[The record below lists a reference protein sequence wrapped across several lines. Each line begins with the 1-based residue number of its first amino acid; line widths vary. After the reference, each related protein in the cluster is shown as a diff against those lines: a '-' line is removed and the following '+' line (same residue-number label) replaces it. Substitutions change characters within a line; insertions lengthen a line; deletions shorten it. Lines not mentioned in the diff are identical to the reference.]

1 MRGLNSPRTGAIY
14 RGRRDRERAEQNRGQ
29 AQRGVK
35 PNFRTSGAESP
46 ENQIHGATV
55 KVSGRNCMEMKDP
68 GNWKVKRCQMNS
80 TVNCESQKVSG
91 IQSIHN
97 SSGTTTPMAT
107 TMAIPL
113 VKNHA
118 EGCESCRKLQRQTVG
133 NPKKGQGAIV
143 WNPHQDSPT
152 GRKTSHSGGLFYF
165 TFPQQSALIPTF
177 PVLRSSPLLAS
188 KTGYI
193 LSRLLLLWLL
203 LSRLGFTPI
212 RLSALSLQVEQKGK
226 IV

>member
-1 MRGLNSPRTGAIY
+1 M
-14 RGRRDRERAEQNRGQ
+14 
-29 AQRGVK
+29 
-35 PNFRTSGAESP
+35 
-46 ENQIHGATV
+46 
-55 KVSGRNCMEMKDP
+55 
-68 GNWKVKRCQMNS
+68 
-80 TVNCESQKVSG
+80 
-91 IQSIHN
+91 
-97 SSGTTTPMAT
+97 
-107 TMAIPL
+107 
-113 VKNHA
+113 
-118 EGCESCRKLQRQTVG
+118 G

-203 LSRLGFTPI
+203 LSRLGFTPYQTI
-212 RLSALSLQVEQKGK
+212 CPLSVGGVEREDSLKGSK
-226 IV
+226 TSQFSYLRKLDPLFNLYSLAA